1 MAPFAAASRSASAK
15 TTLGDL
21 PPSSIDTRLT
31 VPAAARRIAFPV
43 SVSPVNEILSMPGCS
58 AMAAPTT
65 GPGPGTTWNAPGG
78 SPASA
83 RSSAN
88 ISAVRG
94 VTDAGLRTT
103 VFPRERAGAIFHMAW
118 SSGKFQG
125 VIAPT
130 TPTGSR
136 RVRRKASLRPG
147 NVSP

>member
-1 MAPFAAASRSASAK
+1 MAPRAAASRSASAK

-21 PPSSIDTRLT
+21 PPSSIETRLT
-31 VPAAARRIAFPV
+31 VPAAARRIALPV

-58 AMAAPTT
+58 AIARPTT
-65 GPGPGTTWNAPGG
+65 APGPGTTLNAPGG
-78 SPASA
+78 RPASA

-88 ISAVRG
+88 ISAVSG
-94 VTDAGLRTT
+94 VTEAGFRTT
-103 VFPRERAGAIFHMAW
+103 AFPIASAGAIFHIAW
-118 SSGKFQG
+118 RRGKFHG

-136 RVRRKASLRPG
+136 SVRRKASGRPG